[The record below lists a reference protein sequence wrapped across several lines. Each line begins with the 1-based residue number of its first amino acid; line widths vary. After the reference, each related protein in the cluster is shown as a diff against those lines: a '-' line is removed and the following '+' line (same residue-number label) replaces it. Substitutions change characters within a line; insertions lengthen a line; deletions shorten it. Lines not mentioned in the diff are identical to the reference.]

1 MAATQ
6 HLAMNCRD
14 PQASEAFFTTHF
26 GFERVRT
33 FNPGPEQFI
42 MLRNGQMCL
51 ELFGASDAAATGGEQ
66 TVGFS
71 HLAFEVDKL
80 EPAIA
85 ALEADG
91 IEVEPIIDCNDLIP
105 GMRVVFF
112 NDADGN
118 RMELMQGYRDE

>member
-1 MAATQ
+1 MTATQ

-14 PQASEAFFTTHF
+14 IEASEAFFVKHF
-26 GFERVRT
+26 GFRRVRT
-33 FNPGPEQFI
+33 FNPGEEQFV
-42 MLRNGQMCL
+42 MLRCGSMCL
-51 ELFGASDAAATGGEQ
+51 ELFGASDDSARGGEQ